1 MQVRPNTIAGN
12 PLLII
17 FEGTAG
23 QKIQEIDSCG
33 KALNVS

>member
-1 MQVRPNTIAGN
+1 MIAGS

-17 FEGTAG
+17 FEGITG
-23 QKIQEIDSCG
+23 QKIQEIDICG